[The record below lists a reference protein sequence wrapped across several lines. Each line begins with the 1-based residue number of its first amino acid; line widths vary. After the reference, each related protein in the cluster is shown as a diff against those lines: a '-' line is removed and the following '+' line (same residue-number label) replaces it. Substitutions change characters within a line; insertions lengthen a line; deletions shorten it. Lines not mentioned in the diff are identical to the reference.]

1 MIVLLAA
8 FISLSPSISS
18 SKVCASSAQH
28 INTSGLSIQILY
40 PCNNSIEAVAGSKLE
55 ITCRVLA
62 ELHMG
67 KILMYWLANH
77 TYIEDY
83 SKSNRVKEIRTE
95 QKGTEKSYLEVT
107 LSFSKVE
114 RKDFE
119 INFACIILSVEIDQ
133 ETFISIKPIGCSHGP
148 IPRQTSI
155 FTRRSSTQ

>member
-83 SKSNRVKEIRTE
+83 SKSNRVKEIRTLFPWTHT
-95 QKGTEKSYLEVT
+95 KTN
-107 LSFSKVE
+107 
-114 RKDFE
+114 
-119 INFACIILSVEIDQ
+119 INFYQKIINSVKSKHFSAESCW
-133 ETFISIKPIGCSHGP
+133 F
-148 IPRQTSI
+148 
-155 FTRRSSTQ
+155 SSR

>member
-83 SKSNRVKEIRTE
+83 SKSNRVKEIRTLW
-95 QKGTEKSYLEVT
+95 YLALWLWTIQLRIMIFIFEPPVKYP
-107 LSFSKVE
+107 FSGQLI
-114 RKDFE
+114 FST
-119 INFACIILSVEIDQ
+119 A
-133 ETFISIKPIGCSHGP
+133 
-148 IPRQTSI
+148 RQ
-155 FTRRSSTQ
+155 